1 MFFVVDQYFLN
12 QSKAMIGPVD
22 NYALT
27 RTIPYTS
34 YFSMLHITPGGM
46 SANLR
51 RVSKLSVYIDDGFV
65 GDIFRTT
72 YFKYDIC
79 GILVCQH

>member
-1 MFFVVDQYFLN
+1 
-12 QSKAMIGPVD
+12 MIGPVD

-34 YFSMLHITPGGM
+34 YFNMLHITPGGM

-51 RVSKLSVYIDDGFV
+51 RVSTDM
-65 GDIFRTT
+65 
-72 YFKYDIC
+72 
-79 GILVCQH
+79 

>member
-34 YFSMLHITPGGM
+34 YFNMLHITPGGM

-51 RVSKLSVYIDDGFV
+51 RVSKVTSYIDGDGSKRQKLLMTNF
-65 GDIFRTT
+65 
-72 YFKYDIC
+72 
-79 GILVCQH
+79 

>member
-1 MFFVVDQYFLN
+1 
-12 QSKAMIGPVD
+12 MIGPVD

-34 YFSMLHITPGGM
+34 YFNMLHITPGGM

-51 RVSKLSVYIDDGFV
+51 RVSKVSSYMDGE
-65 GDIFRTT
+65 GSKRQ
-72 YFKYDIC
+72 KC
-79 GILVCQH
+79 

>member
-1 MFFVVDQYFLN
+1 
-12 QSKAMIGPVD
+12 MIGPVD

-65 GDIFRTT
+65 GDIFRMT
-72 YFKYDIC
+72 YLWYFSMSTN
-79 GILVCQH
+79 

>member
-51 RVSKLSVYIDDGFV
+51 RVSKVSVYIDDGLV
-65 GDIFRTT
+65 GDIFRMT
-72 YFKYDIC
+72 YLWYFSMST
-79 GILVCQH
+79 LSH

>member
-1 MFFVVDQYFLN
+1 
-12 QSKAMIGPVD
+12 MIGPVD

-34 YFSMLHITPGGM
+34 YFNMLHITPGGM

-51 RVSKLSVYIDDGFV
+51 RVISVSYRAIID
-65 GDIFRTT
+65 
-72 YFKYDIC
+72 
-79 GILVCQH
+79 

>member
-1 MFFVVDQYFLN
+1 
-12 QSKAMIGPVD
+12 MIGPVD

-51 RVSKLSVYIDDGFV
+51 RVSKVSVQIRLLVTDKSSLSMSTFSH
-65 GDIFRTT
+65 
-72 YFKYDIC
+72 
-79 GILVCQH
+79 QHRRSLKPFYHT